1 MDANEGA
8 LRIAKGS
15 SDTPITYDQAIGR
28 VSRDDFE
35 KSSEFDRNLGE
46 QGFDDR
52 LAQQMG
58 MSDDEFEDQ
67 VASRDI
73 GEPFPGDDELSIG
86 YSKASNLI
94 SKLRQD
100 YRGMSDEDL
109 DEFSK
114 EMLLHFID
122 NTAAQAA
129 AKAFFA
135 KRQL

>member
-1 MDANEGA
+1 MAKEFNIQDWQKKYLKEQEDNFDSRFKKAMGGA
-8 LRIAKGS
+8 
-15 SDTPITYDQAIGR
+15 
-28 VSRDDFE
+28 
-35 KSSEFDRNLGE
+35 
-46 QGFDDR
+46 GFN
-52 LAQQMG
+52 
-58 MSDDEFEDQ
+58 DDEQDDIM
-67 VASRDI
+67 SRDI
-73 GEPFPGDDELSIG
+73 GEPFPGDDELSVG
-86 YSKASNLI
+86 YSKASDLI